1 VPKISLLISMKYQGK
16 WNVREYIMR
25 MSNIASKL
33 KALMFFVQ
41 AKKTNLKTNENNQVI
56 FYEL

>member
-1 VPKISLLISMKYQGK
+1 MKYQGK